1 MNKQYNIQKTN
12 KTEMERTKE
21 STNFITLN
29 NSKESTIELIQ
40 SYNKELN
47 FERIPNKKDQYQE
60 SDKESISIG
69 INEDYR
75 NDRIDIYFSYD
86 NIEIPN
92 NGIKDMLLGE
102 NYDKIKWDSIY
113 YKYQRESFNLDKNI
127 LREEKEIKIYKKVF
141 DRVGLENI
149 DDDKSDKSK
158 NEFNNLY
165 YIFEEETNT
174 NNNKIQIS
182 YRSSGEKNDIL
193 LNKKRKASRE
203 KEKKYDNIED
213 KKEKSKKN
221 ENFILKFLT
230 NFINVYE
237 YKKLVGNLQKI
248 NIFIDKCDRKK
259 FLKAK
264 ENYLPILLK
273 KNMKELFGLENK
285 LKENFPS
292 NEEEEKTNKL
302 LESTF
307 EEELKLYYKSDEL
320 KKFKIKKF
328 KDGKTPKDY
337 DKIFYAGRKGKVRGY
352 YLLEPYGFII
362 YANSEHYCKNE
373 RKRNIKK

>member
-1 MNKQYNIQKTN
+1 M
-12 KTEMERTKE
+12 
-21 STNFITLN
+21 
-29 NSKESTIELIQ
+29 
-40 SYNKELN
+40 
-47 FERIPNKKDQYQE
+47 
-60 SDKESISIG
+60 
-69 INEDYR
+69 
-75 NDRIDIYFSYD
+75 
-86 NIEIPN
+86 
-92 NGIKDMLLGE
+92 
-102 NYDKIKWDSIY
+102 
-113 YKYQRESFNLDKNI
+113 
-127 LREEKEIKIYKKVF
+127 
-141 DRVGLENI
+141 
-149 DDDKSDKSK
+149 
-158 NEFNNLY
+158 
-165 YIFEEETNT
+165 
-174 NNNKIQIS
+174 
-182 YRSSGEKNDIL
+182 
-193 LNKKRKASRE
+193 
-203 KEKKYDNIED
+203 
-213 KKEKSKKN
+213 
-221 ENFILKFLT
+221 T

>member
-203 KEKKYDNIED
+203 KEK
-213 KKEKSKKN
+213 
-221 ENFILKFLT
+221 
-230 NFINVYE
+230 
-237 YKKLVGNLQKI
+237 
-248 NIFIDKCDRKK
+248 
-259 FLKAK
+259 
-264 ENYLPILLK
+264 
-273 KNMKELFGLENK
+273 NM
-285 LKENFPS
+285 
-292 NEEEEKTNKL
+292 
-302 LESTF
+302 
-307 EEELKLYYKSDEL
+307 
-320 KKFKIKKF
+320 
-328 KDGKTPKDY
+328 
-337 DKIFYAGRKGKVRGY
+337 
-352 YLLEPYGFII
+352 II
-362 YANSEHYCKNE
+362 
-373 RKRNIKK
+373 